1 VSRPELGVE
10 CSCGFKRRGTPTYAD
25 GSYNGRD
32 IEGLHCFQIDREN
45 VERKARDEAPSVHN
59 MSMGLIA
66 DMTWP
71 ALTAEEQSIGEA
83 YLVGYREGQRVL
95 KIRLKDRLAAVTAQ
109 EFGT

>member
-1 VSRPELGVE
+1 MPTVRTTDAISRACTVSRSTERTSSV
-10 CSCGFKRRGTPTYAD
+10 KR
-25 GSYNGRD
+25 
-32 IEGLHCFQIDREN
+32 E
-45 VERKARDEAPSVHN
+45 
-59 MSMGLIA
+59 
-66 DMTWP
+66 TWP